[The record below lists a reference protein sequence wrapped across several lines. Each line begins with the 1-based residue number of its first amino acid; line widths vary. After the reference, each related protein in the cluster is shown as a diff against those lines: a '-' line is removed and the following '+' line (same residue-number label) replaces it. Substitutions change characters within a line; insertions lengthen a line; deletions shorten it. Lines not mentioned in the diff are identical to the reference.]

1 MLELGCP
8 SLATDPGA
16 VRVVK
21 DEVVAV
27 EFAAVPGALMSA
39 VGPNHYRA
47 GDALITGSTGDRWCV
62 SRDRFDAKYRPC
74 DGTPAGAG
82 GRYRNVPT
90 PVWAKQIHEPFR
102 VARVPGGDVLTGE
115 AGDWAIEYAP
125 GDCGLVDRARFAS
138 VYRRA
143 DAAAPGQ

>member
-1 MLELGCP
+1 MLDLGCP
-8 SLATDPGA
+8 RLSMDPA
-16 VRVVK
+16 ALRVVK

-27 EFAAVPGALMSA
+27 EFASVPGVLMSA

-62 SRDRFDAKYRPC
+62 TRERFDAKYRSC
-74 DGTPAGAG
+74 DGTTDGSSG
-82 GRYRNVPT
+82 DYRNL
-90 PVWAKQIHEPFR
+90 PVVVFAKQIHEPFR
-102 VARVPGGDVLTGE
+102 VARSPGGDVLTGN

-125 GDCGLVDRARFAS
+125 GDCGLVDRARFEK

-143 DAAAPGQ
+143 GPDVR